1 MAHRSSYVKLSITAT
16 AGALAFAACSGNGSL
31 PSGSANQPQSSSAMR
46 AASPLLQPEATA
58 PAALYVSDF
67 YGKSV
72 FRFVRRSDGTLQ
84 TPAGSSLVLPY
95 NPGPIAI
102 GRNGNLFVAD
112 EQNESIEVY
121 RKGATGSQQASR
133 TLLLPFVP
141 SCVAVD
147 ADGYE
152 YAGGFSNGYVAVYAP
167 GAHGLAGTVQRIA
180 LPDGHPDIN
189 GVAID
194 AAGDLYVSD
203 SNEISEFETPTT
215 NPTLKRAIV
224 GSGELSSP
232 AGLAVER
239 ANGELYAANTGDGN
253 VLAYGPN
260 ANGHDAPDRT
270 ISSKSPPLKNPDGV
284 AVRGTVLYS
293 TSGTSLN
300 GPASVFVLNDR
311 KGAQTPK
318 QVVTGAYLSSPVG
331 AALGP

>member
-1 MAHRSSYVKLSITAT
+1 MQPSSYAKLSIAAIASAVTFT
-16 AGALAFAACSGNGSL
+16 GCGGGGSVPAGPGSVSQA
-31 PSGSANQPQSSSAMR
+31 PSSAIPAIR
-46 AASPLLQPEATA
+46 PETTA
-58 PAALYVSDF
+58 PAALYVSDS

-102 GRNGNLFVAD
+102 GRNGNLFVTD

-121 RKGATGSQQASR
+121 RKGATGSAPSSR

-147 ADGYE
+147 AAGYE

-167 GAHGLAGTVQRIA
+167 GAHGLANTIQRIA
-180 LPDGHPDIN
+180 LPDGHPDVN
-189 GVAID
+189 GVAVD

-203 SNEISEFETPTT
+203 SNEISEFSTPTT

-232 AGLAVER
+232 TGVALER
-239 ANGELYAANTGDGN
+239 ANGELYTANAGDSN
-253 VLAYGPN
+253 VLAYSPA

-270 ISSKSPPLKNPDGV
+270 ISSKNPPLKNPVGV
-284 AVRGTVLYS
+284 AIHDAVLYS
-293 TSGTSLN
+293 TSGTTLN
-300 GPASVFVLNDR
+300 GPPSVFVFNDR
-311 KGAQTPK
+311 KGAQTPI
-318 QVVTGAYLSSPVG
+318 QVVTGSYLSSPLG
-331 AALGP
+331 AAVGP